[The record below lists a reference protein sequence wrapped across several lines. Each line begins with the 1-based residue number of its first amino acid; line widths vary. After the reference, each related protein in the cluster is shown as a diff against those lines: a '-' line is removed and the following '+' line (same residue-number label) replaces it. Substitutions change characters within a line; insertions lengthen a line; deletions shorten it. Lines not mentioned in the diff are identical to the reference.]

1 MARPRASATGPDA
14 QSRIEAAFWHLMAEK
29 PYEEITVAALCDT
42 AHVNHNTIYYHYGS
56 IDEMALSFLDRMLA
70 LPQLKNAALH
80 IKNNREAIQ
89 AFLASPAIKP
99 RWEKAC
105 LFAGCGSPY
114 LINHFKH
121 RMIQFWLQLA
131 GVDSTQLAGQERAC
145 INYLFGGMTAILGDR
160 THLGD
165 VGYFA
170 AVLSRCHFFDSINDL
185 LRNLEQERRTSN
197 EITK

>member
-1 MARPRASATGPDA
+1 MARPKAAAAGSDA
-14 QSRIEAAFWHLMAEK
+14 QTRIETAFWCLMAQK

-56 IDEMALSFLDRMLA
+56 IDEMALTFLDSMLA
-70 LPQLKNAALH
+70 LPQLKRAALG
-80 IKNNREAIQ
+80 IKNNQKAIHH
-89 AFLASPAIKP
+89 FLNLPVVKE

-114 LINHFKH
+114 LVGQFKQ

-131 GVDSTQLAGQERAC
+131 GVDGTQLADQEQAC
-145 INYLFGGMTAILGDR
+145 INYLFSGMMAILGDR

-165 VGYFA
+165 TDYFA
-170 AVLSRCHFFDSINDL
+170 VILARCHFFDSMSEL
-185 LRNLEQERRTSN
+185 LKKLKR
-197 EITK
+197 KKDH